1 MRELLT
7 ARVWLL
13 LDDKG
18 VGEKSAKVDTADD
31 AAVAEVSVAAVAAA
45 AAVRVLLHTLCLVLL
60 LLVGAPGAGRL
71 LLDDRGRLLG

>member
-60 LLVGAPGAGRL
+60 LVGATGAGRL